1 MPPVIIYT
9 FILSTI
15 KKEKKNVQDE
25 DLIENHHLKLVHL
38 REKSS
43 SSEEMG

>member
-1 MPPVIIYT
+1 MPPVIRYT

-15 KKEKKNVQDE
+15 KKEKNVQDE
-25 DLIENHHLKLVHL
+25 DLMENRHLKLVHL